1 MVAGALGG
9 GVDRVG
15 AGRSL
20 PAGTTVQGRLWS
32 ADRVAEQVD
41 DIVEAGLAPDRSA
54 PALDLAFSGWALRNA
69 TYRELAKVTA
79 TTASRD
85 LASLVSA
92 GILQRH
98 GAKKG
103 AWYSPAETYR
113 AWLTELREQTKASFG
128 AGADPHRM
136 AARGEEIPVGPKGG

>member
-1 MVAGALGG
+1 MGTGARP
-9 GVDRVG
+9 VR
-15 AGRSL
+15 AGRPL

-41 DIVEAGLAPDRSA
+41 DIIEAGLAPERSA

-69 TYRELAKVTA
+69 TYREHTDVTA

-85 LASLVSA
+85 LAALVSA

-98 GAKKG
+98 GAKRS

-113 AWLTELREQTKASFG
+113 AWLTDLREQTKESFD
-128 AGADPHRM
+128 AGADPCRLS
-136 AARGEEIPVGPKGG
+136 ARGEEIPIASTGV